1 MLQANALH
9 LIGHK
14 LSGPPDVVFMI
25 GEGTYTRDP
34 QQVLEFAQK
43 SLLVLTRVINCRTR
57 HGPLFLVLLT
67 SLKRFK
73 SPTECVSIPE
83 TDAKAGLVA
92 AHSGL
97 TKAEPRRREGSNV
110 KFRLLSS

>member
-9 LIGHK
+9 LIGHE
-14 LSGPPDVVFMI
+14 LGRAPDIIFMI
-25 GEGTYTRDP
+25 GQGTYTRDP

-43 SLLVLTRVINCRTR
+43 PLLVLTRVINCRTR

-83 TDAKAGLVA
+83 ADANIMLGA
-92 AHSGL
+92 ADSGL
-97 TKAEPRRREGSNV
+97 TNPEPRR
-110 KFRLLSS
+110 